1 MDIRWTINGQSA
13 KAERKKND
21 VRTKEERSHNG
32 DRTEVEP
39 NNLDYDNKVIGVR
52 IEVVHQLRKLCYNKY
67 YS

>member
-1 MDIRWTINGQSA
+1 MDNQRRQNERRTMS
-13 KAERKKND
+13 ERKK
-21 VRTKEERSHNG
+21 NG

-52 IEVVHQLRKLCYNKY
+52 IEVVHQLRKMCYNKY

>member
-21 VRTKEERSHNG
+21 VRTKEERSQNG
-32 DRTEVEP
+32 DRTEVGP